1 MTRFLNKQNLEG
13 FIAVELIVVLFIV
26 IILPFVAVPE
36 FFKISKK
43 AKVAAVKGYLE
54 DGSKDCLTD
63 NKSNLSND
71 FLKEIVDK
79 TELKTYKFSKG
90 NNNKF
95 LDTCFS
101 VRAVPINRKD
111 IFTWFQIDFD
121 EKQVKFV
128 RTCGDGTKIGCS
140 EDKTW

>member
-43 AKVAAVKGYLE
+43 AKVAAVKGILE

-63 NKSNLSND
+63 KKS
-71 FLKEIVDK
+71 K
-79 TELKTYKFSKG
+79 TLLIKL
-90 NNNKF
+90 N
-95 LDTCFS
+95 
-101 VRAVPINRKD
+101 
-111 IFTWFQIDFD
+111 
-121 EKQVKFV
+121 
-128 RTCGDGTKIGCS
+128 
-140 EDKTW
+140 